1 MRPPNL
7 PMTGFPSRT
16 LSIECDDT
24 VQIINPAELISDNN
38 QPVIAMLISAETN
51 AIRFT
56 FGDAIPDQATQTGHI
71 IVANG
76 YQFLRIENPYA
87 IRTFSFM
94 NAVTQANGILHV
106 TLEFDKSLT

>member
-1 MRPPNL
+1 MRPPNSS
-7 PMTGFPSRT
+7 MKGFPSRT

-24 VQIINPAELISDNN
+24 VQIINPNELISDNN
-38 QPVIAMLISAETN
+38 QPVIALLMSAETN

-76 YQFLRIENPYA
+76 YQFIRIENPYA
-87 IRTFSFM
+87 IRTLSFM
-94 NAVTQANGILHV
+94 NAVTQANGILHL
-106 TLEFDKSLT
+106 TLEFENSLT